1 MLTRSGWAVAISSG
15 GLVLAGRL
23 FGIFELFLA
32 GAGGAA
38 LLLGATVAVRNA
50 KLRLEVSRE
59 LHPGRVHAGSPSR
72 VELRV
77 RNRGNR
83 RTPLLALKDPVGK
96 SRSARVVLA
105 PLGVAEAVRASYRLP
120 TEERGILRVGPLE
133 VEVSDP
139 FGLVALRTDGA
150 PQTELTVWPAVDE
163 VSPVPHTQGDDP
175 HGGADHPSPL
185 AANGDDFY
193 ALRPYV
199 VGDDL
204 RRVHWRSTARRD
216 QLMVRQD
223 EMPWQGR
230 ATVLLDTRRVA
241 HSGATFER
249 AVSAAASIIVA
260 TARHHFLLR
269 LVTTAGHDT
278 GFAAGSSHVE
288 GILEHLAA
296 VRVVEAG
303 RLPTLVA
310 ALHRPGNGG
319 ALAALVGGRTGTEL
333 DSLGVLRTSFGR
345 MVTLAFAD
353 GHADRAR
360 LGTIPEL
367 VVVDDR
373 TSFPEAWDL
382 ALRSR
387 SRLVRS

>member
-1 MLTRSGWAVAISSG
+1 
-15 GLVLAGRL
+15 
-23 FGIFELFLA
+23 
-32 GAGGAA
+32 
-38 LLLGATVAVRNA
+38 
-50 KLRLEVSRE
+50 
-59 LHPGRVHAGSPSR
+59 
-72 VELRV
+72 V
-77 RNRGNR
+77 RNRGSR
-83 RTPLLALKDPVGK
+83 RTPLLALKDPVGRQ
-96 SRSARVVLA
+96 RSARVVLA
-105 PLGVAEAVRASYRLP
+105 PLGVDEAVRASYRLP

-139 FGLVALRTDGA
+139 FGLVALRTAGA
-150 PQTELTVWPAVDE
+150 PQAELTVWPAVDE
-163 VSPVPHTQGDDP
+163 VAPLPHTQGDDP

-241 HSGATFER
+241 HSARSFER
-249 AVSAAASIIVA
+249 AVSAAASVVVA

-269 LVTTAGHDT
+269 LVTTAGHDS

-296 VRVVEAG
+296 VRLVEAG
-303 RLPTLVA
+303 RLPSLVA
-310 ALHRPGNGG
+310 GLRRPGNGG

-333 DSLGVLRTSFGR
+333 ETLGALRSSYGKLVTVAFTDGR
-345 MVTLAFAD
+345 
-353 GHADRAR
+353 ADRDR
-360 LGTIPEL
+360 LGGAPEL
-367 VVVDDR
+367 VVCDES
-373 TSFPEAWDL
+373 TPFPTAWDL
-382 ALRSR
+382 ALRAGTR
-387 SRLVRS
+387 MRGAVRT